1 MDILISTDKKLINKD
16 FVYDYLSKK
25 SYWAK
30 GRSKNRIFSAIEGSL
45 CFGIYL
51 KDHTQIGFGRI
62 VTDYAVF
69 AWIMDVFISPEYQS
83 KGYGKKLMSEITNH
97 PQVQTVSR
105 WGLNTLDAHELY
117 RKYGFD
123 QIKEPDIYMEK
134 LVPQE

>member
-1 MDILISTDKKLINKD
+1 
-16 FVYDYLSKK
+16 
-25 SYWAK
+25 
-30 GRSKNRIFSAIEGSL
+30 
-45 CFGIYL
+45 
-51 KDHTQIGFGRI
+51 
-62 VTDYAVF
+62 
-69 AWIMDVFISPEYQS
+69 
-83 KGYGKKLMSEITNH
+83 MSEITNH